1 MAKKYE
7 ELSEYLS
14 DDVEANPIS
23 DSLTMS
29 DDEEEGEGDGSTADE
44 EGQISPFSSQQWPQ
58 SFRLILHFTSV
69 PITCPQ

>member
-1 MAKKYE
+1 MAKKSE

-14 DDVEANPIS
+14 DDVEANPSS

-29 DDEEEGEGDGSTADE
+29 DDDEETADE